1 DKIDALKTQ
10 ARAMDSEQMGEQDS
24 LALIRQ
30 LLSLL
35 DGIEEK
41 INRRLAVLRDRIG
54 RWVFLAGPG
63 VKKKPIEDDDAKRDK
78 KKGKSAS
85 DKKAKQSLIQRPKPK
100 DKPSKI
106 KAV

>member
-1 DKIDALKTQ
+1 
-10 ARAMDSEQMGEQDS
+10 MGGQDG

-30 LLSLL
+30 ILSLL
-35 DGIEEK
+35 DGIEER
-41 INRRLAVLRDRIG
+41 INRRLAELRDRIG

-63 VKKKPIEDDDAKRDK
+63 VKKKPREEDDAKDDK
-78 KKGKSAS
+78 KKGKPTAK
-85 DKKAKQSLIQRPKPK
+85 KKAKQTLIQRPKPK